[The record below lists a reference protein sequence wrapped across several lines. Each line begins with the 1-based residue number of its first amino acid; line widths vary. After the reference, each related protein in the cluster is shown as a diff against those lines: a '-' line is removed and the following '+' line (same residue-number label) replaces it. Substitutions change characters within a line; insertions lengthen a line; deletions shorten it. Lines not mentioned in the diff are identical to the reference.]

1 MAALAQQL
9 EWVQT
14 DSGRRAQY
22 VTGYGFTHDLV
33 TVLYDDND
41 AVQQLHFGVSDS
53 LRGFSD
59 DVRVRMKAAH
69 EAVREALATTLET
82 EPRKS
87 RGRLHHYWD
96 LPTEGRLAQVA
107 TMPRSSFSS
116 RFTALTGEAPIAYL
130 TRWRMNIAAS
140 RLREEDI
147 TAARLASELGYQS
160 EAAFNRAFTRIN
172 D

>member
-1 MAALAQQL
+1 MHAKTRGS
-9 EWVQT
+9 VSYSKRST
-14 DSGRRAQY
+14 TIR
-22 VTGYGFTHDLV
+22 
-33 TVLYDDND
+33 ND
-41 AVQQLHFGVSDS
+41 GEL
-53 LRGFSD
+53 
-59 DVRVRMKAAH
+59 
-69 EAVREALATTLET
+69 
-82 EPRKS
+82 
-87 RGRLHHYWD
+87 
-96 LPTEGRLAQVA
+96 GRLAQVA

-130 TRWRMNIAAS
+130 TRWRMNFAAS

>member
-1 MAALAQQL
+1 MRAREDERIGRVL
-9 EWVQT
+9 EAIHHHPGN
-14 DSGRRAQY
+14 DG
-22 VTGYGFTHDLV
+22 DL
-33 TVLYDDND
+33 
-41 AVQQLHFGVSDS
+41 
-53 LRGFSD
+53 
-59 DVRVRMKAAH
+59 
-69 EAVREALATTLET
+69 
-82 EPRKS
+82 
-87 RGRLHHYWD
+87 
-96 LPTEGRLAQVA
+96 GRLAQVA

-116 RFTALTGEAPIAYL
+116 RFTALLSEAPIAYL